1 MMQGSAGQPGNK
13 SIPRA
18 TRELLTF
25 PLYPAL
31 VSVFDAFVELQEIRH
46 QADYNMGNKWTRL
59 EAEDYVRLARAA
71 FADWARVRT
80 TSNPFS

>member
-1 MMQGSAGQPGNK
+1 
-13 SIPRA
+13 
-18 TRELLTF
+18 
-25 PLYPAL
+25 

-46 QADYNMGNKWTRL
+46 QTDYNMGKKWTRL

-80 TSNPFS
+80 TSNAAVFLTALLLQRHWAR